1 MIVIDGRRQVHGD
14 LQTHIAQLTELRR
27 DLMQIATG
35 EMPVRR
41 ILAAPMLDQV
51 VLAKR
56 AIPCLIGHLGEAA
69 DDSHVIQTS
78 EIWVAD
84 WDTGWVRTK
93 NRFFRIRRA
102 LDLNTK

>member
-1 MIVIDGRRQVHGD
+1 MITIDGRRQLHGD

-27 DLMQIATG
+27 DLMLIASG
-35 EMPVRR
+35 EMPVPQ
-41 ILAAPMLDQV
+41 IGSAQVLDQV

-56 AIPCLIGHLGEAA
+56 PSPCLIGHVGEASE
-69 DDSHVIQTS
+69 DSQVVRTS

-84 WDTGWVRTK
+84 WNTGWVRTR

-102 LDLNTK
+102 LDLDTK